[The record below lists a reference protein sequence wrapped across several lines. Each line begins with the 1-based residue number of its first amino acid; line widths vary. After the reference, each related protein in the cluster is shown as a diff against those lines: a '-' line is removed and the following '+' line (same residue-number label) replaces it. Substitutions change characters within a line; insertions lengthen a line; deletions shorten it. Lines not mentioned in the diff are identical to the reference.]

1 MTLDP
6 DPRPVVNSAA
16 ARHEFLRGVKE
27 TLPLVIGAVPF
38 GIIFGALA
46 VSAGI
51 SPLGTTGLSLFVFAG
66 SSQFIAAG
74 LFAEGAGLGVI
85 ILTTFI
91 VNLRHALYS
100 TTLGPHLHNLPQ
112 RWLIPLAFWLTDET
126 FAVTAQRYAEPDAR
140 DYKHWYFLGSG
151 VFMYANWQICTL
163 IGVLVGRSIPDPGSW
178 GLDFAMSVTFIGLI
192 VPAVRSRPALAAVI
206 IAGLVAF
213 LANGLPNKLGLL
225 AGALAGVA
233 AGLILERRADRTA
246 TQPSR
251 V

>member
-1 MTLDP
+1 MK
-6 DPRPVVNSAA
+6 SAA
-16 ARHEFLRGVKE
+16 ARREFLRGVKE
-27 TLPLVIGAVPF
+27 TIPLEVGAVPF

-51 SPLGTTGLSLFVFAG
+51 SPLGTMALSLFVFAG
-66 SSQFIAAG
+66 SSQFIAVG
-74 LFAEGAGLGVI
+74 LFAEGASLGVI

-100 TTLGPHLHNLPQ
+100 TTLGPHLQNLSQ
-112 RWLIPLAFWLTDET
+112 RWLIPLAFWLTDES
-126 FAVTAQRYAEPDAR
+126 FVITAKRYAEPDSPEN
-140 DYKHWYFLGSG
+140 KHWYFLGSEI
-151 VFMYANWQICTL
+151 FMYTNWALCTL

-178 GLDFAMSVTFIGLI
+178 GLDFAMSVTFIAFI

-206 IAGLVAF
+206 AAGLVAF
-213 LANGLPNKLGLL
+213 LANGLPYNLGLL

-233 AGLILERRADRTA
+233 AGLILERRGGRTA
-246 TQPSR
+246 AETGH

>member
-1 MTLDP
+1 
-6 DPRPVVNSAA
+6 
-16 ARHEFLRGVKE
+16 VKE
-27 TLPLVIGAVPF
+27 TIPLEVGAVPF

-51 SPLGTTGLSLFVFAG
+51 SPIGAMGLSMFVFAG

-74 LFAEGAGLGVI
+74 LFAESASLGVI

-112 RWLIPLAFWLTDET
+112 RWLIPLAFWLTDES
-126 FAVTAQRYAEPDAR
+126 FVMTAQRYAEPDSPNH
-140 DYKHWYFLGSG
+140 KHWYFLGSEI
-151 VFMYANWQICTL
+151 FMYVNWQLCTL

-213 LANGLPNKLGLL
+213 LANSLPNKLGLL
-225 AGALAGVA
+225 AGTLAGVA
-233 AGLILERRADRTA
+233 AGLILERRTGGTTA
-246 TQPSR
+246 
-251 V
+251 